1 MMKVIMTGGGTGGH
15 IYPALAIAQ
24 GILDNIPD
32 SEVLYVGGK
41 NSMEKELAGK
51 AGFPFYEIEVAPLP
65 RKLSLQ
71 TLKNCHTAWK
81 AVGKARKLVKEYQ
94 PDLIIGTGGYVCGPM
109 VLAGHLAKVPTMIH
123 EQNAVPGKTN
133 KLLGRMVDR
142 VCLGFPNT
150 AQCFPK
156 PERCVYTGLPVRK
169 EILAQNKADSRKVL
183 GLPLDK
189 PVLLVTGGSQG
200 AHAINAVMEQ
210 LYNPLLAKGIEIRHI
225 TGKREYEKIQAFAD
239 KKNFNDYPNLHLLAY
254 GYHMEHCLTACDLVV
269 GRAGA
274 SFIAEVTAVG
284 RPSILIPYPYAVYN
298 HQEANGRVVEKKG
311 GAVVLLEKD
320 MTAQRLEQEICS
332 LLLDKTRL
340 AAMAEA
346 AWQCGNRHAVEDILK
361 EIRQLV
367 QK

>member
-1 MMKVIMTGGGTGGH
+1 MKVIMTGGGTGGH

-24 GILDNIPD
+24 GILDKIPH

-41 NSMEKELAGK
+41 DSMEKDLAEK
-51 AGFPFYEIEVAPLP
+51 AGFPFHEIEVAPLP
-65 RKLSLQ
+65 RKISLQ
-71 TLKNCHTAWK
+71 MIKNCSVALK
-81 AVGKARKLVKEYQ
+81 AVGKAKKLVKAYR

-150 AQCFPK
+150 EQCFPK
-156 PERCVYTGLPVRK
+156 PEKCVYTGLPVRK
-169 EILAQNKADSRKVL
+169 EIMEQDKTEARKAL
-183 GLPLDK
+183 GLSLDK

-200 AHAINAVMEQ
+200 AHAINMVMEQ

-225 TGKREYEKIQAFAD
+225 TGKKEYEKIQAFAD
-239 KKNFNDYPNLHLLAY
+239 QKNFNDYPNLHLLAY
-254 GYHMEHCLTACDLVV
+254 GYHMEHCLAACDLVV

-274 SFIAEVTAVG
+274 SFLAEVTAIG

-298 HQEANGRVVEKKG
+298 HQEANGRVVEKNG
-311 GAVVLLEKD
+311 GAMVLLEKD
-320 MTAQRLEQEICS
+320 MTPERLEREICS

-340 AAMAEA
+340 AAMAKA
-346 AWQCGNRHAVEDILK
+346 AWQCGNRHAIENILK
-361 EIRQLV
+361 EIQVLT